1 MSTGETVFTV
11 LFYYDRDFKIKHRRI
26 QLYNVLAIESQEL
39 LEAKLRTLRTNLSII
54 RKHI

>member
-11 LFYYDRDFKIKHRRI
+11 LFYYDRDFKIKYRRT
-26 QLYNVLAIESQEL
+26 QLCNVLAIESQEL

-54 RKHI
+54 RKYI